1 MDITNT
7 GNFAIVNPFRYR
19 GYYYDTESG
28 LYYLQ
33 SRYYDYLQSRYYDP
47 TTGRFV
53 NADVIAYSTNDSFAG
68 MNLYAY
74 AKNNYI
80 SCIDSNGYFVITL
93 FTLATVAVATV
104 ATVATATVVITVV
117 NSPSF
122 QRDLNNLINQIRTRI
137 SSLLRPVSISKG
149 KSISKT
155 WFGQIPLILWCRY

>member
-1 MDITNT
+1 MSIKNANGVDITNA

-19 GYYYDTESG
+19 GYYYDTKSG
-28 LYYLQ
+28 LY
-33 SRYYDYLQSRYYDP
+33 YLQSRYYDP

-122 QRDLNNLINQIRTRI
+122 QRDLNNLINQIRTI
-137 SSLLRPVSISKG
+137 AI
-149 KSISKT
+149 
-155 WFGQIPLILWCRY
+155 Q

>member
-1 MDITNT
+1 MKGEVWLRFYHIIQKENDRSNKRIDNSSCKNTYGNVVALYNSNGNLHARYEYDAWGKLLSIKNANGVDITNT

-33 SRYYDYLQSRYYDP
+33 SRYYDP

-53 NADVIAYSTNDSFAG
+53 NADVIAYSTNDSFVG

-93 FTLATVAVATV
+93 FKLAIVAVATV
-104 ATVATATVVITVV
+104 AT
-117 NSPSF
+117 
-122 QRDLNNLINQIRTRI
+122 
-137 SSLLRPVSISKG
+137 
-149 KSISKT
+149 
-155 WFGQIPLILWCRY
+155 